1 MKKTVI
7 LIHGLRGTHHGLK
20 YVAEQLSSEYRVL
33 TPDLPGS
40 GARMELKN
48 KTING
53 YIDWLHQYICDLK
66 LKQKP
71 YLAAHS
77 MGSIVVS
84 HYLEKYSDDV
94 QKKVV
99 LISPIFRTK
108 SSQAINNIY
117 YDAFSVAAH
126 VMPKKIRTRFLRGKF
141 LSYCVSHILTYD
153 KTKQKQID
161 QLHYRYSGRFS
172 SADSLLADAKIA
184 SKQQTVI
191 PRQNEV
197 LLIMGA
203 KDHLTSLKLA
213 RKKIE
218 QYDISIS
225 VIPNAGHLINYEK
238 PKLIAEDIAHFIK

>member
-20 YVAEQLSSEYRVL
+20 YIAEQLSSEYRVL

-84 HYLEKYSDDV
+84 HYLEKYSD
-94 QKKVV
+94 QTQEKVV
-99 LISPIFRTK
+99 LMSPVFRTK
-108 SSQAINNIY
+108 FNQG
-117 YDAFSVAAH
+117 FSNFSFAALN
-126 VMPKKIRTRFLRGKF
+126 VFLHLLTPNMRYKF
-141 LSYCVSHILTYD
+141 LGSKAISYCISHYLTYD
-153 KTKQKQID
+153 KTQQKRID
-161 QLHYRYSGRFS
+161 QLHYRYSGRFA
-172 SADSLLADAKIA
+172 SAASITADVKI
-184 SKQQTVI
+184 SMRTQTII
-191 PRQNEV
+191 PSRKKV
-197 LLIMGA
+197 LLIVGD
-203 KDHLTSLKLA
+203 KDKLTSLEMAHNHAKSKNVKLT
-213 RKKIE
+213 ILN
-218 QYDISIS
+218 D
-225 VIPNAGHLINYEK
+225 AGHLLNYEK
-238 PKLIAEDIAHFIK
+238 PNEVAKIIAGYIK